1 MAISTGQGSVSRA
14 ESREQSREC
23 LPSAIR
29 RPRRE
34 SEPVSGSVTR
44 TSVEQA
50 RRFSRSYKCSCYKW
64 INARNKL
71 VNKTPC
77 LISVIYSALRKS

>member
-1 MAISTGQGSVSRA
+1 VAISTDQGSVSRA

-23 LPSAIR
+23 LPFAIR

-44 TSVEQA
+44 T
-50 RRFSRSYKCSCYKW
+50 R
-64 INARNKL
+64 
-71 VNKTPC
+71 
-77 LISVIYSALRKS
+77 

>member
-14 ESREQSREC
+14 ESSAEQSREC

-44 TSVEQA
+44 T
-50 RRFSRSYKCSCYKW
+50 R
-64 INARNKL
+64 
-71 VNKTPC
+71 
-77 LISVIYSALRKS
+77 